1 MSDLDVS
8 AVMQIAK
15 RPDLL
20 FEKGEGSWIW
30 DTNGEK
36 YLDFVQGWAVN
47 TLGHSPD
54 LIVDTLIKQ
63 AKKLI
68 NPSPAFYNQQMI
80 NCSNK
85 LVENSVFDQVFFAN
99 SGAEANE
106 GAIKLAR
113 KWGQLKKPGAWKII
127 SFEGGFHGRTLTT
140 MSASG
145 KTAFEPLFEPKTDGF
160 IKVPYNDIEAVEN
173 TIENQTVA
181 IMLELIQGEAGV
193 IPADPGF
200 VKGLRALA
208 DKHKLLLIVDEI
220 QTGIARTGRLF
231 AYEHYAVEPDI
242 MTLAKGLG
250 GGVPIAALL
259 AKEHCCVFDY
269 GDQGGTF
276 NGNPLMTAVANAIIE
291 EISSIGFLE
300 SIKEKSNLLVI
311 GLKKLSKEF
320 GLGEVRG
327 NGLLIALDTKA
338 IDANEL
344 VNQALQKGL
353 LINAPRINA
362 LRFMPALNVSEEEIE
377 IMLSLLED
385 VLIGNINDPY
395 C

>member
-127 SFEGGFHGRTLTT
+127 SFKGGFHGRTLTT

-385 VLIGNINDPY
+385 ILIGNINDPY

>member
-15 RPDLL
+15 RPDIL

-113 KWGQLKKPGAWKII
+113 KWGRLKKSGAWKII
-127 SFEGGFHGRTLTT
+127 SFKGGFHGRTLTT

-173 TIENQTVA
+173 TIDNQTVA

-220 QTGIARTGRLF
+220 QTGIARTGCLF

-259 AKEHCCVFDY
+259 AKERCCVFDY

-311 GLKKLSKEF
+311 GLKELSKEF

-344 VNQALQKGL
+344 VKQALQKGL

>member
-113 KWGQLKKPGAWKII
+113 KWGQLKKSGAWKII

-173 TIENQTVA
+173 TIDNQTVA

>member
-113 KWGQLKKPGAWKII
+113 KWGQLKKSGAWKII

-173 TIENQTVA
+173 TIDNQTVA

-385 VLIGNINDPY
+385 ILIGNINDPY

>member
-113 KWGQLKKPGAWKII
+113 KWGQLKKSGAWKII

-173 TIENQTVA
+173 TIDNQTVA

-231 AYEHYAVEPDI
+231 AYE
-242 MTLAKGLG
+242 
-250 GGVPIAALL
+250 
-259 AKEHCCVFDY
+259 
-269 GDQGGTF
+269 
-276 NGNPLMTAVANAIIE
+276 
-291 EISSIGFLE
+291 
-300 SIKEKSNLLVI
+300 
-311 GLKKLSKEF
+311 
-320 GLGEVRG
+320 
-327 NGLLIALDTKA
+327 
-338 IDANEL
+338 
-344 VNQALQKGL
+344 
-353 LINAPRINA
+353 
-362 LRFMPALNVSEEEIE
+362 
-377 IMLSLLED
+377 
-385 VLIGNINDPY
+385 
-395 C
+395 

>member
-1 MSDLDVS
+1 
-8 AVMQIAK
+8 
-15 RPDLL
+15 
-20 FEKGEGSWIW
+20 
-30 DTNGEK
+30 
-36 YLDFVQGWAVN
+36 
-47 TLGHSPD
+47 
-54 LIVDTLIKQ
+54 
-63 AKKLI
+63 
-68 NPSPAFYNQQMI
+68 
-80 NCSNK
+80 
-85 LVENSVFDQVFFAN
+85 
-99 SGAEANE
+99 
-106 GAIKLAR
+106 
-113 KWGQLKKPGAWKII
+113 
-127 SFEGGFHGRTLTT
+127 
-140 MSASG
+140 
-145 KTAFEPLFEPKTDGF
+145 
-160 IKVPYNDIEAVEN
+160 
-173 TIENQTVA
+173 
-181 IMLELIQGEAGV
+181 
-193 IPADPGF
+193 
-200 VKGLRALA
+200 LRALA

>member
-1 MSDLDVS
+1 
-8 AVMQIAK
+8 
-15 RPDLL
+15 
-20 FEKGEGSWIW
+20 
-30 DTNGEK
+30 
-36 YLDFVQGWAVN
+36 
-47 TLGHSPD
+47 
-54 LIVDTLIKQ
+54 
-63 AKKLI
+63 
-68 NPSPAFYNQQMI
+68 
-80 NCSNK
+80 
-85 LVENSVFDQVFFAN
+85 SVFDQVFFAN

-113 KWGQLKKPGAWKII
+113 KWGQLKKSGAWKII

-173 TIENQTVA
+173 TIDNQTVA